1 MAKIFRKEVAGNLV
15 RACCFTMPLPRD
27 TALERAEKQ
36 KMTSAARARM
46 NVKTSWEKCRLT
58 AAANFGAG
66 DLFVSLTYDES
77 SLPAHREEATSK
89 MAGFLR
95 QLRAAYKRADAQ
107 ELKYLYVTEHKH
119 GEGRWHHHAFIS
131 GNSRAGELIRSLWTY
146 GLVDIKP
153 VDPLQLVDLAKYFC
167 KESVDERRKVG
178 KRLWTPSKNLSKP
191 KIERQYVSDDFTLTV
206 PPGGYLIENPSS
218 RNNYGEFSYLE
229 YWQPGSAESAVI

>member
-77 SLPAHREEATSK
+77 SLPAHRAEAPRK

-95 QLRAAYKRADAQ
+95 QLRAAYKRADAP
-107 ELKYLYVTEHKH
+107 ELKYLSDTEHKH

-131 GNSRAGELIRSLWTY
+131 GSQSAGELIRSLWTY
-146 GLVDIKP
+146 GNIDIKP
-153 VDPLQLVDLAKYFC
+153 VDPLQLVDLCLLY
-167 KESVDERRKVG
+167 
-178 KRLWTPSKNLSKP
+178 T
-191 KIERQYVSDDFTLTV
+191 SDAADD
-206 PPGGYLIENPSS
+206 
-218 RNNYGEFSYLE
+218 
-229 YWQPGSAESAVI
+229 